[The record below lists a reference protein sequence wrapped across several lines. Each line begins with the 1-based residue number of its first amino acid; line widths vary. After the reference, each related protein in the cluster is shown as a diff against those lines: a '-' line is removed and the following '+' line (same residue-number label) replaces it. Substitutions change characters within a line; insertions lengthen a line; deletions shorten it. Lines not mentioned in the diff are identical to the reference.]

1 MGRIRTGTSLST
13 LVEPDELDERGHMS
27 VLVTGGA
34 GFIGSNLVA
43 ALVADGSRVRVLD
56 DLSTGSMANL
66 GEVSEDV
73 EVMVGDVR
81 APDQVRRALDGVEVV
96 YHLAALPRVARSVVD
111 PFGTH
116 LVNVNGT
123 LNVLVAARDAGVRR
137 VVFASSSSVYGD
149 TPTLPKSEDMAP
161 RPQSPYAASKLAGEG
176 YCRAF
181 ASVFGIETVSLRF
194 FNAFGPRQDPTAE
207 YAAVIPR
214 FITRMIASQP
224 PVIFGDGK
232 QSRDFTYIDNVV
244 HGCVLAA
251 EAGSE
256 AVGESINVAC
266 GSRITLL
273 DLAATLNEILGTDL
287 DPEFQE
293 ARPGD
298 VMHSEAAI
306 GKAADL
312 VGYSPQVEVREGLE
326 RTVAWF
332 HREAPILWG
341 SR

>member
-1 MGRIRTGTSLST
+1 
-13 LVEPDELDERGHMS
+13 MS

-43 ALVADGSRVRVLD
+43 ALVADGSSVRVLD

-81 APDQVRRALDGVEVV
+81 APDQVRRALDGSEVV
-96 YHLAALPRVARSVVD
+96 YHLAALPRVARSVAD

-123 LNVLVAARDAGVRR
+123 LNILVAARDAGVRR

-149 TPTLPKSEDMAP
+149 TPTLPKHEDMAP
-161 RPQSPYAASKLAGEG
+161 RPQSPYAASKVAGEG

-181 ASVFGIETVSLRF
+181 SNVFGMQAVSLRF
-194 FNAFGPRQDPTAE
+194 FNVFGPRQDPSGE
-207 YAAVIPR
+207 YATAVPR
-214 FITRMIASQP
+214 FISRLLAGERPT
-224 PVIFGDGK
+224 IFGDGK
-232 QSRDFTYIDNVV
+232 QSRDFTHIDNVV
-244 HGCVLAA
+244 RACRSAA
-251 EAGSE
+251 EAPRHIAGE
-256 AVGESINVAC
+256 AINVGC
-266 GSRITLL
+266 GERTSLL
-273 DLAATLNEILGTDL
+273 ELIDMMNDIIGTSIE
-287 DPEFQE
+287 PVFAEP
-293 ARPGD
+293 RPGD
-298 VMHSEAAI
+298 VRDTEASVE
-306 GKAADL
+306 KARELLGYTPA
-312 VGYSPQVEVREGLE
+312 VGLREGLE

-332 HREAPILWG
+332 AREAPILWG